1 LPPIA
6 KAEASFVPEL
16 TGVDSTPPAIS
27 VHELRAHCLNCS
39 VRELCLPVG
48 LTADG
53 MKQVDGLIAH
63 RTRLKKNQTLY
74 RAGESFHALYA
85 IRVGS
90 LKATLVAEDG
100 REQVAGFHLPGE
112 ILGFDGVGT
121 GHHEA
126 AAIALEDTEVCVLPF
141 ANVQGLARGMPALQ
155 QNLHQIMSKEIVRD
169 QGMMMLLGSM
179 SAEQRV
185 AVFLLNLSDRHRR
198 RGYSSTE
205 FLLRMTREELG
216 SYLGL
221 KFETVSRQFSRL
233 QEGGLVQLEGRRV
246 KVLDPIALRRLA
258 GQHN

>member
-1 LPPIA
+1 M
-6 KAEASFVPEL
+6 
-16 TGVDSTPPAIS
+16 
-27 VHELRAHCLNCS
+27 
-39 VRELCLPVG
+39 RELCLPVG

-63 RTRLKKNQTLY
+63 RTRLKKHQILY
-74 RAGESFHALYA
+74 RAGDPFHALYA

-90 LKATLVAEDG
+90 LKAMLLAEDG

-112 ILGFDGVGT
+112 ILGLDGVAT
-121 GHHEA
+121 NHHQA

-141 ANVQGLARGMPALQ
+141 ANVQGLARSLPALQ

-185 AVFLLNLSDRHRR
+185 AVFLLNLADRHRR

-205 FLLRMTREELG
+205 FVLRLTREELG

-221 KFETVSRQFSRL
+221 KLETVSRQFSRF
-233 QEGGLVQLEGRRV
+233 QEGGLVQLQGRTV
-246 KVLDPIALRRLA
+246 KLLDPIALQRLA
-258 GQHN
+258 GQNG